1 MYAALCGT
9 EPSCYKPPMH
19 ERSPRWLKPFV
30 DYSPLAA
37 FFAVYLAAGL
47 FAATAALMA
56 VTAVAVG
63 LSLAIERRVPVMPVI
78 TAAVVMVF
86 GGLTL
91 WLNDE
96 RFIKMKPTI
105 VQALFSVVLFGG
117 LLLGKPLLKPLLH
130 TAWRLT
136 DRGWY
141 LITLRF
147 AIFFAAM
154 AVLNEIV
161 WRSFSTD
168 VWVNFKIFGIL
179 ALTFVFTA
187 FQVPLITRHQIPDKP
202 EPSDG
207 ATRR

>member
-1 MYAALCGT
+1 M
-9 EPSCYKPPMH
+9 S
-19 ERSPRWLKPFV
+19 ERAPGWLKPFV
-30 DYSPLAA
+30 DYSPLVA
-37 FFAVYLAAGL
+37 FFAAYLAAGL

-56 VTAVAVG
+56 VTVVAVG
-63 LSLAIERRVPVMPVI
+63 LSLAIERRLPIMPVV

-105 VQALFSVVLFGG
+105 VQALFSLVLR
-117 LLLGKPLLKPLLH
+117 PLLKPLLKS
-130 TAWRLT
+130 AWQLT

-141 LITLRF
+141 VITLRF
-147 AIFFAAM
+147 ALFFAAM
-154 AVLNEIV
+154 AILNEIV

-187 FQVPLITRHQIPDKP
+187 FQVPVITRHQIP
-202 EPSDG
+202 ETANRSEG
-207 ATRR
+207 ADSQ

>member
-1 MYAALCGT
+1 MSTPA
-9 EPSCYKPPMH
+9 
-19 ERSPRWLKPFV
+19 PRWLKPVV
-30 DYSPLAA
+30 DYTPLAA
-37 FFAVYLAAGL
+37 FFVAYLLKGL
-47 FAATAALMA
+47 FVATGALMA
-56 VTAVAVG
+56 ATVVVVI
-63 LSLAIERRVPVMPVI
+63 LSLAIERRIPVMPLV
-78 TAAVVMVF
+78 TAGIVMVF

-117 LLLGKPLLKPLLH
+117 LALRRPLLKPLLQS
-130 TAWRLT
+130 AWKLS

-147 AIFFAAM
+147 AVFFAAM
-154 AVLNEIV
+154 AVLNEVV
-161 WRSFSTD
+161 WRNFSTD

-187 FQVPLITRHQIPDKP
+187 FQVPLITRHQLPADSA
-202 EPSDG
+202 ESQ
-207 ATRR
+207 

>member
-1 MYAALCGT
+1 MSQRAPA
-9 EPSCYKPPMH
+9 
-19 ERSPRWLKPFV
+19 WLKPFV
-30 DYSPLAA
+30 DYSPLVA

-47 FAATAALMA
+47 MPATAALMA
-56 VTAVAVG
+56 VTVVAVI
-63 LSLAIERRVPVMPVI
+63 LSLAIERRVPIMPVI
-78 TAAVVMVF
+78 TAGVVMVF

-91 WLNDE
+91 WLHDD

-105 VQALFSVVLFGG
+105 VQALFSIVLFGG
-117 LLLGKPLLKPLLH
+117 LMLGKPLLKPLLQS
-130 TAWRLT
+130 AWRLNE
-136 DRGWY
+136 RGWY

-147 AIFFAAM
+147 AIFFAIM

-187 FQVPLITRHQIPDKP
+187 FQVPMITRHQIPEEPKP
-202 EPSDG
+202 ADSGD
-207 ATRR
+207 RR